1 MSTIQ
6 VRVRHAVST
15 SAYADVQ
22 AVDSQTGPLESR
34 RREITPE
41 SAVAI
46 ASWWQSP
53 GSVGSAL
60 AAFASGCSVDRGE
73 LLNDI
78 AFTRV
83 FEGYYTREMPTCDR
97 RALDCL
103 STFILN
109 YNQPEV

>member
-83 FEGYYTREMPTCDR
+83 FEGYYTREMATCDR
-97 RALDCL
+97 LALDCL